1 MPILLKL
8 FQKIEEEV
16 TLPNSFYEATITL
29 IPKLDKYNAINENYR
44 PMSLVN
50 IDAKILKTNSSEQ
63 NSATHQKAQHH
74 DKLGLFQGARILQYT
89 KSTNVIHHINN
100 LKDKIHML
108 ISIDT
113 EKVFDK
119 LQNPFTVNSS
129 NYRHRRNLPQNSKG
143 HI

>member
-8 FQKIEEEV
+8 FQKIEEEG
-16 TLPNSFYEATITL
+16 TLNAFYEATITL

-50 IDAKILKTNSSEQ
+50 IDAEILKKILVNRIQ
-63 NSATHQKAQHH
+63 QHIK
-74 DKLGLFQGARILQYT
+74 KLNTTISWVYSRSARILHYT

-108 ISIDT
+108 ISIDA

-119 LQNPFTVNSS
+119 LQNPFIVNSL